1 MPYEEMIIFIMI
13 VFFVKVKVSKLL
25 IFAVNNKAANLYIIY
40 KCDYICASLY
50 FFLMFSRILNVLSN
64 SSFVC
69 IAVKLK
75 RRRDNFSG
83 TAG

>member
-1 MPYEEMIIFIMI
+1 MI

-50 FFLMFSRILNVLSN
+50 FFLMFSRILTYIIHSGFISGYQNRYGDNLKPPTNVYH
-64 SSFVC
+64 
-69 IAVKLK
+69 
-75 RRRDNFSG
+75 RM
-83 TAG
+83 TA

>member
-1 MPYEEMIIFIMI
+1 MI

-50 FFLMFSRILNVLSN
+50 FFLMFSRIL
-64 SSFVC
+64 
-69 IAVKLK
+69 
-75 RRRDNFSG
+75 
-83 TAG
+83 T